1 MRNIYKSSLRKI
13 KINYQEP
20 INNHFEMTLPGNL
33 KEMIMEICNEMHTK
47 IQVVETIK
55 QKQYAQKQ
63 YTERP
68 KQATKEPIMLAL
80 NKRKLNN

>member
-55 QKQYAQKQ
+55 QKQYSQKQ

-68 KQATKEPIMLAL
+68 KPATKEPIMLAL

>member
-1 MRNIYKSSLRKI
+1 
-13 KINYQEP
+13 
-20 INNHFEMTLPGNL
+20 MTLPGNL